1 MFLSFNKQGA
11 MYGMAQSIP
20 DRSLVSEIAGS
31 FFDAYYNTAEKEVV
45 NGVLWFQTVTA
56 IDDGCDCGMSFGVS
70 VMPCVK
76 LSTIGMMS
84 FCIVNPLHFYNKFS
98 AGVSDRW
105 LYYEISS
112 HCLHD

>member
-45 NGVLWFQTVTA
+45 NGVL
-56 IDDGCDCGMSFGVS
+56 
-70 VMPCVK
+70 
-76 LSTIGMMS
+76 
-84 FCIVNPLHFYNKFS
+84 
-98 AGVSDRW
+98 
-105 LYYEISS
+105 
-112 HCLHD
+112 